1 MSSYRSQNINLS
13 QLFLP
18 LSQGIQALTGT
29 NYNYFDTKTGT
40 NKDINT
46 LYSAYV
52 NGSYANP
59 TNYFSTNYGKNDLNK
74 IFQNINNPINKIY
87 NATGTYTEYTYG
99 SYTGVVFTDSGT
111 FTFTQDKTATII
123 VIGGGGGG
131 GSGNYYVVGG
141 ISYIYGGGGGGG
153 GGGVIVANVNFP
165 INTNYT
171 VTVGTGGIG
180 GIANSGPPYGTS
192 GTLSTLSGNGITYT
206 SNGGTAGLSQ
216 GSVGTGA
223 GAGGSVNV
231 TSGGGGGGGGGG
243 SQKSYIGNITGGTN
257 SASGNPGNA
266 GSDGVRRGDTA
277 GNGGSSNS
285 LYQNISIP
293 FYSNSSSITAGGG
306 GSGGAGINLIAYPGN
321 AGAGVGGVA
330 NIGVNITSTYQP
342 PGYSGTNDIT
352 SGFGGGGGG
361 GAGWGNDTNVT
372 HTTPPAYPSYNTSGG
387 KGGNGTIIIYWLN

>member
-141 ISYIYGGGGGGG
+141 IS
-153 GGGVIVANVNFP
+153 
-165 INTNYT
+165 
-171 VTVGTGGIG
+171 
-180 GIANSGPPYGTS
+180 
-192 GTLSTLSGNGITYT
+192 
-206 SNGGTAGLSQ
+206 
-216 GSVGTGA
+216 
-223 GAGGSVNV
+223 
-231 TSGGGGGGGGGG
+231 
-243 SQKSYIGNITGGTN
+243 
-257 SASGNPGNA
+257 
-266 GSDGVRRGDTA
+266 
-277 GNGGSSNS
+277 
-285 LYQNISIP
+285 
-293 FYSNSSSITAGGG
+293 
-306 GSGGAGINLIAYPGN
+306 
-321 AGAGVGGVA
+321 
-330 NIGVNITSTYQP
+330 
-342 PGYSGTNDIT
+342 
-352 SGFGGGGGG
+352 
-361 GAGWGNDTNVT
+361 
-372 HTTPPAYPSYNTSGG
+372 
-387 KGGNGTIIIYWLN
+387 